1 MAGRPPLRI
10 GQHGKITRTDL
21 GGGLWLAKCRHRDDD
36 GVVRIV
42 ERRTPAGVRDQHGKH
57 AEQELL
63 TALEL
68 RHAPSEEEITGST
81 LVAALCKTYLLRLA
95 DEGRSTATT
104 DTYEFA
110 LAKLQTW
117 TAGLRVAE
125 ATPGRM
131 DTVLRAMSKTH
142 GATMARQAKTV
153 LRGALGMA
161 VLAGALQTN
170 PLRDVTAIRGKAGTK
185 GSRAFT
191 AAELRKLFA
200 DLGASE
206 YCRKHDLVDPVTMLI
221 ATGLRRSELLALLT
235 DEFEGA
241 TIKVTGKVVR
251 VKGVGLIRSPT
262 TKSDAGERTI
272 PLPRFA
278 IEMLERRAGELHP
291 TNDGVI
297 FPSTAG
303 TLRDPNNFG
312 KEWRNARELLGV
324 PDTTSHSF
332 RKALATLIDD
342 ERLPARMGADHLGHR
357 NVSMTQDKYMTR
369 GRIHTEVADLLDRT
383 VAISD
388 E

>member
-1 MAGRPPLRI
+1 M
-10 GQHGKITRTDL
+10 
-21 GGGLWLAKCRHRDDD
+21 
-36 GVVRIV
+36 
-42 ERRTPAGVRDQHGKH
+42 
-57 AEQELL
+57 
-63 TALEL
+63 
-68 RHAPSEEEITGST
+68 
-81 LVAALCKTYLLRLA
+81 
-95 DEGRSTATT
+95 
-104 DTYEFA
+104 
-110 LAKLQTW
+110 
-117 TAGLRVAE
+117 
-125 ATPGRM
+125 
-131 DTVLRAMSKTH
+131 
-142 GATMARQAKTV
+142 
-153 LRGALGMA
+153 
-161 VLAGALQTN
+161 QTN

-206 YCRKHDLVDPVTMLI
+206 YCRKHDLVGPITMLI
-221 ATGLRRSELLALLT
+221 ATGLRRSELLGLLIS
-235 DEFEGA
+235 EFDGSK
-241 TIKVTGKVVR
+241 IKVTGKVVR

-291 TNDGVI
+291 TSDGVI

-332 RKALATLIDD
+332 RKGLATLIDD

>member
-10 GQHGKITRTDL
+10 GQHGKITRKDL
-21 GGGLWLAKCRHRDDD
+21 GGGLWLAKCRYRDDD

-42 ERRTPAGVRDQHGKH
+42 ERKTPVGDDDTYGKL
-57 AEQELL
+57 AEDALL
-63 TALEL
+63 DSLEQ
-68 RHAPSEEEITGST
+68 RHAPSDEEITGST
-81 LVAALCKTYLLRLA
+81 LVSALCETYLLRLK

-110 LAKLQTW
+110 LSKLQTW
-117 TAGLRVAE
+117 TAGLRVSE

-131 DTVLRAMSKTH
+131 DTVLRSMSKAH
-142 GATMARQAKTV
+142 GVTMARQSKTV

-161 VLAGALQTN
+161 VLAGALLTN
-170 PLRDVTAIRGKAGTK
+170 PLRDVTPIRSK
-185 GSRAFT
+185 GGATGARAFT
-191 AAELRKLFA
+191 AGELRKLFA
-200 DLGASE
+200 DLGESE
-206 YCRKHDLVDPVTMLI
+206 YCREHDLVDPVTMLI
-221 ATGLRRSELLALLT
+221 ATGLRRSELLGLLT
-235 DEFEGA
+235 DDFDGS

-251 VKGVGLIRSPT
+251 VKGVGLIRTPT
-262 TKSDAGERTI
+262 TKTAAGARTI

-278 IEMLERRAGELHP
+278 IDMLELRAGELHP

-312 KEWRNARELLGV
+312 KEWRKARELLGV
-324 PDTTSHSF
+324 PDTTTHSF

-357 NVSMTQDKYMTR
+357 NVSMTQDKYMAR

-383 VAISD
+383 VANND

>member
-10 GQHGKITRTDL
+10 GQHGKVARKDL
-21 GGGLWLAKCRHRDDD
+21 GGGVWLAKCRYRDDD

-42 ERRTPAGVRDQHGKH
+42 ERKTPSGSADKYGKA
-57 AEQELL
+57 AEDTLL
-63 TALEL
+63 DALKL
-68 RHAPSEEEITGST
+68 RHAPSEDEITEDT
-81 LVAALCKTYLLRLA
+81 LVASLCLTYLQRLE
-95 DEGRSTATT
+95 DEGRSEATL
-104 DTYEFA
+104 DTYRFA
-110 LAKLQTW
+110 MTKLSTW
-117 TAGLRVAE
+117 TAGLRISE
-125 ATPGRM
+125 AKPGRM
-131 DTVLRAMSKTH
+131 DTVLRAMSKVH

-161 VLAGALQTN
+161 VLAGALTTN
-170 PLRDVTAIRGKAGTK
+170 PLRDVTAIRGKSGTK
-185 GSRAFT
+185 GSKAFT
-191 AAELRKLFA
+191 GAELRKLFA
-200 DLGASE
+200 DLRTSE
-206 YCRKHDLVDPVTMLI
+206 YCQQHDLVDPITMLI
-221 ATGLRRSELLALLT
+221 ATGLRRSELLGLLAS
-235 DEFEGA
+235 EFDGS

-262 TKSDAGERTI
+262 TKTDAGERTI

-278 IEMLERRAGELHP
+278 IEMLQRRAGELHP

-297 FPSTAG
+297 FPSTSG

-312 KEWRNARELLGV
+312 KEWRKARELLGV

-342 ERLPARMGADHLGHR
+342 ERLPARMGVDHLGHR
-357 NVSMTQDKYMTR
+357 NISMTTDVYMTR
-369 GRIHTEVADLLDRT
+369 GRQHPEIADLLDRT

>member
-1 MAGRPPLRI
+1 MAGRPALRI
-10 GQHGKITRTDL
+10 GAHGKVTRIDL
-21 GGGLWLAKCRHRDDD
+21 GADIWLARCRYRDDD
-36 GVVRIV
+36 GMVRIV
-42 ERRTPAGVRDQHGKH
+42 ERRTPVGVRDQHGKH
-57 AEQELL
+57 AEHELM

-68 RHAPSEEEITGST
+68 RHAPSEEEITGGT
-81 LVAALCKTYLLRLA
+81 LVAALCKTYLLRLTE
-95 DEGRSTATT
+95 EGRSSATL

-110 LAKLQTW
+110 LEKLHTW
-117 TAGLRVAE
+117 AAGLRVVE

-131 DTVLRAMSKTH
+131 DTVLRSMSKTH

-170 PLRDVTAIRGKAGTK
+170 PLRDVTPIRGKAGAT
-185 GSRAFT
+185 GARAFT
-191 AAELRKLFA
+191 AAELKKLFA

-221 ATGLRRSELLALLT
+221 ATGLRRSELLGLLVS
-235 DEFEGA
+235 EFDGA
-241 TIKVTGKVVR
+241 TVKVTGKVVR
-251 VKGVGLIRSPT
+251 VKGTGLVRSAT
-262 TKSDAGERTI
+262 TKTDAGARTI

-312 KEWRNARELLGV
+312 KEWRRARDLLGV

-357 NVSMTQDKYMTR
+357 NVSMTQDKYMAR
-369 GRIHTEVADLLDRT
+369 GKIHTEVADLLDRT
-383 VAISD
+383 VAITD